1 MTDILLNGE
10 PATCLD
16 GETVGG
22 LVDRLR
28 PGGRKGVAVAVDGDV
43 VRRADWDRT
52 QLAEGARVELV
63 GAVQG
68 G

>member
-1 MTDILLNGE
+1 MTIVLNGE
-10 PATCLD
+10 PVSCPD
-16 GETVGG
+16 GETVGT

-28 PGGRKGVAVAVDGDV
+28 PAGRRGVAVAIDGDMI
-43 VRRADWDRT
+43 RRADWDT
-52 QLAEGARVELV
+52 TSLPEGARVELV

>member
-1 MTDILLNGE
+1 MIEILLNGQ
-10 PATCLD
+10 PTTCPD
-16 GETVGG
+16 GERVGA

-28 PGGRKGVAVAVDGDV
+28 PEGRKGVAVAVDGEV
-43 VRRADWDRT
+43 IRRADWDT
-52 QLAEGARVELV
+52 IQLSQGARVELV

>member
-1 MTDILLNGE
+1 MKIRLNGE
-10 PATCLD
+10 AIECRPD
-16 GETVGG
+16 ETVGS

-28 PGGRKGVAVAVDGDV
+28 PAGRHGVAVAVDGAV
-43 VRRADWDRT
+43 VRRATWDDT
-52 QLAEGARVELV
+52 TLSDGARVELV

>member
-1 MTDILLNGE
+1 MKIQLNGE
-10 PATCLD
+10 PVDCPT
-16 GETVGG
+16 GETVGS

-28 PGGRKGVAVAVDGDV
+28 PAGRRGVAVAIDGAV
-43 VRRADWDRT
+43 VRRAAWDQT
-52 QLAEGARVELV
+52 ALFEGARVELV

>member
-1 MTDILLNGE
+1 MTIVLNGE
-10 PATCLD
+10 PVDCPD
-16 GETVGG
+16 GQSIGA

-28 PGGRKGVAVAVDGDV
+28 PGGRRGVAVAVDGV
-43 VRRADWDRT
+43 VIRRADWDTTRIDD
-52 QLAEGARVELV
+52 GAHVELV

>member
-10 PATCLD
+10 HATCPD
-16 GETVGG
+16 GETVGD

-28 PGGRKGVAVAVDGDV
+28 PGGRKGVAVAVEGHV

-52 QLAEGARVELV
+52 MLPDGARVELV